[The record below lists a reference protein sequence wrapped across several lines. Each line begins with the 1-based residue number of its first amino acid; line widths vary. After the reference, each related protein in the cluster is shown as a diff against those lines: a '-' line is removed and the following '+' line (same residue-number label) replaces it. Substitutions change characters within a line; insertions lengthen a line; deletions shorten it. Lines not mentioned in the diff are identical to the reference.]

1 MSQITINNPT
11 QLSFKHDKLRAEN
24 VTIIPTPNNSSDLAT
39 MINDTTYYDIGIDSE
54 CRYKKVITPKS
65 SVAGVNTNCIKGED
79 NRPVG
84 AKVCHY
90 IVNNKVENERYEV
103 DEGYKTVS
111 FSSDDAMFNN
121 NTINDTEIFLK
132 DEHNGH
138 LGFEIFNKNDSV
150 TLNNNTTK
158 TNFSFNV
165 PTCVHKVDI
174 EHNTNAG
181 SQDAPDKAKIH
192 IELDKGGNTYYI
204 AERRNTIDNKT
215 SVKVLTN
222 IHNKN
227 LRNVATTIPDKNL
240 LKVDLGNGYIYFY
253 SNSGGDIYRAYW
265 DSTVGEKE
273 HVYSFTNDGGNGY
286 TIQSFDRKLVDGEEY
301 TFLMNFSEFKSNHPE
316 IGSGSKQQLDL
327 EKTQNTGVYYDGMGG
342 INVGSN
348 YYKDYI
354 SNYPGLYTFYKEF
367 AQNVSVGYFFLEG
380 TNHIFKINIS
390 SDDERTDSPHLLT
403 ETDIENG
410 LEVFTGG
417 TFTTKDDA
425 VIDDTYTSHLNFGTL
440 CNEFAKGITSSNIL
454 SSSSTASSE

>member
-11 QLSFKHDKLRAEN
+11 QLSFTHDKFRAEN

-90 IVNNKVENERYEV
+90 IINETEMYKV

-132 DEHNGH
+132 DESNGH

-165 PTCVHKVDI
+165 PSFVSKVEI
-174 EHNTNAG
+174 EHNTNAD

-204 AERRNTIDNKT
+204 AERRNVDTNEV
-215 SVKVLTN
+215 SVSTN
-222 IHNKN
+222 IYGKE
-227 LRNVATTIPDKNL
+227 LRNVATTAGKQNEF
-240 LKVDLGNGYIYFY
+240 LKVDLGNGYIYFC
-253 SNSGGDIYRAYW
+253 SVMGGNIYRAYW
-265 DSTVGEKE
+265 DSKVGDTE
-273 HVYSFTNDGGNGY
+273 HIYSFTDGNGGY
-286 TIQSFDRKLVDGEEY
+286 TIQSFDESLEGKYE
-301 TFLMNFSEFKSNHPE
+301 FLMKFSEFEEKYSN
-316 IGSGSKQQLDL
+316 IKGTRQSTL
-327 EKTQNTGVYYDGMGG
+327 EETQNTLLLYQNNPQSVEASDLGHY
-342 INVGSN
+342 IENKRN
-348 YYKDYI
+348 YT
-354 SNYPGLYTFYKEF
+354 GLYTFCKEF
-367 AQNVSVGYFFLEG
+367 FSNESIGYFFLAG
-380 TNHIFKINIS
+380 TNHIFKINVGA
-390 SDDERTDSPHLLT
+390 DYKMNKTYTLN

-425 VIDDTYTSHLNFGTL
+425 VIDDTYTSQLNFETL
-440 CNEFAKGITSSNIL
+440 CNELAKDPKNLNIL
-454 SSSSTASSE
+454 SSSNTASSE